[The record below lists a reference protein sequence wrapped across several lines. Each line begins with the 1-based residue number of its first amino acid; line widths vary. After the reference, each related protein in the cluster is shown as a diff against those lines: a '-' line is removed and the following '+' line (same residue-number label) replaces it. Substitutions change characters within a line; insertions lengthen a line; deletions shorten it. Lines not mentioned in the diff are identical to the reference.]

1 MGSPIAP
8 SREQYAELQAAARL
22 APLEEPKPVAVQ
34 RGALTLPFTLPRQA
48 VSLVTIEWP

>member
-8 SREQYAELQAAARL
+8 DRDQYAALEKASAL
-22 APLEEPKPVAVQ
+22 ALLDSPATVRVE
-34 RGALTLPFTLPRQA
+34 RGAVTLRFTLPRQA